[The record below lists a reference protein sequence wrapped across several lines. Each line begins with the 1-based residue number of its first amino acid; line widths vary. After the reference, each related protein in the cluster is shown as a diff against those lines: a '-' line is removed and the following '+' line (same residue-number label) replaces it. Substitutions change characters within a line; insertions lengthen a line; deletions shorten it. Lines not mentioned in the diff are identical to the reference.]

1 MESFLVRFRVGNKTE
16 EQEIFASNEHEAK
29 QMMLNQIGWEHPKK
43 SVTIIA
49 VKSLITN
56 KKRLKS
62 RREPDKDAFG
72 Y

>member
-43 SVTIIA
+43 SVKIIA
-49 VKSLITN
+49 VKSLIPN

-62 RREPDKDAFG
+62 RREPDKDTFG